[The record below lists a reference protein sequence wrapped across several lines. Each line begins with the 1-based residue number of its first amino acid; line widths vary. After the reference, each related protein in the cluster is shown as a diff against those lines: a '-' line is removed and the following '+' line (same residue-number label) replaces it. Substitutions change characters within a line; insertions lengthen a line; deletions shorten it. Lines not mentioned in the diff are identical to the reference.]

1 MGLGLV
7 ELPEQRLSENEG
19 KAWDRRVQPNAT
31 RHETRMKN
39 GAVPYNTVYNN
50 ILLK

>member
-19 KAWDRRVQPNAT
+19 KAWDGRVQPNAT

-39 GAVPYNTVYNN
+39 GAVPYISPHLIKRT
-50 ILLK
+50 